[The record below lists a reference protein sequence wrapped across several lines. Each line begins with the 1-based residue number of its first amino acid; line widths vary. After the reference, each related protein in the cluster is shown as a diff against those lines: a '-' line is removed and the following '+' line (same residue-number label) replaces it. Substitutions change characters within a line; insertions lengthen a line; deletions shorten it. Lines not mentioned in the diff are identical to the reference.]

1 MHAFAQGLVSH
12 TQGEGNDPHDSAV
25 PACGLGESGAD
36 GPRIHIYIYMH
47 TDKDPTETQTQDTH
61 LIRVVKLGRH
71 VQGLGLRA

>member
-36 GPRIHIYIYMH
+36 GPRIHIYIYMYQYVYIYAVL
-47 TDKDPTETQTQDTH
+47 PSH
-61 LIRVVKLGRH
+61 LKYVGAVFG
-71 VQGLGLRA
+71 VSFS

>member
-1 MHAFAQGLVSH
+1 
-12 TQGEGNDPHDSAV
+12 
-25 PACGLGESGAD
+25 
-36 GPRIHIYIYMH
+36 MH